1 MKQVC
6 ATMSLQAQL
15 DEIRN
20 RTRELLRPEHLAVTD
35 RAIAELQ
42 ESGLAKRILP
52 AGATAPDFE
61 LPDANGKLVCSSEL
75 RARGRLVISFYRGRW
90 CPYCVAQLEALQQA
104 WPQIQARVAS
114 LIAVS
119 PQTQRQTSFAA
130 EQHHLKFPL
139 LSDAGNQVA
148 RKFGL
153 VYAIPDYLKQQYKR
167 TFVNLP
173 LCNGDE
179 SWELPL
185 PATYVIEPDGKVL
198 FAEAHADYTRRME
211 PEEIL
216 TVLAG

>member
-1 MKQVC
+1 
-6 ATMSLQAQL
+6 MSLQAQL
-15 DEIRN
+15 DEIRS

-42 ESGLAKRILP
+42 ESGIAKRILP
-52 AGATAPDFE
+52 AGTTAPDFE
-61 LPDANGKLVCSSEL
+61 LSEANGKLVRSSEL

-90 CPYCVAQLEALQQA
+90 CPYCVAQLEALQQV
-104 WPQIQARVAS
+104 WPRIQARGAS
-114 LIAVS
+114 LVALS
-119 PQTQRQTSFAA
+119 PQTQRHSSFTA
-130 EQHHLKFPL
+130 EQHHLRFPL

-185 PATYVIEPDGKVL
+185 PATYVIESDGNVL

>member
-1 MKQVC
+1 
-6 ATMSLQAQL
+6 MSLQAQL
-15 DEIRN
+15 DEIRS

-42 ESGLAKRILP
+42 ESGLAKDILP
-52 AGATAPDFE
+52 VGAPAPDFE
-61 LPDANGKLVCSSEL
+61 LPDANGRLVRSSEL

-90 CPYCVAQLEALQQA
+90 CPYCVAQLEALQQI
-104 WPQIQARVAS
+104 WPQIQTRGAS
-114 LIAVS
+114 LIAIS

-185 PATYVIEPDGKVL
+185 PATFVIEPDGKIL

>member
-1 MKQVC
+1 
-6 ATMSLQAQL
+6 MSLQAQL
-15 DEIRN
+15 DEIRS

-42 ESGLAKRILP
+42 ESGIAKHILP
-52 AGATAPDFE
+52 VGAPAPDFE
-61 LPDANGKLVCSSEL
+61 LPDANGRLVRSSEL

-90 CPYCVAQLEALQQA
+90 CPYCVAQLEALQQI
-104 WPQIQARVAS
+104 WPQIQTRGAS
-114 LIAVS
+114 LIAIS

-185 PATYVIEPDGKVL
+185 PATFVIEPDGKIL

>member
-1 MKQVC
+1 
-6 ATMSLQAQL
+6 MSLQAQL
-15 DEIRN
+15 DEIRS

-61 LPDANGKLVCSSEL
+61 LPDANGKLVRSSEL

-90 CPYCVAQLEALQQA
+90 CPYCVAQLEALQQVWA
-104 WPQIQARVAS
+104 QIQAKGAS

-148 RKFGL
+148 KKFGL
-153 VYAIPDYLKQQYKR
+153 VYGIPDYLKQQYKR

-185 PATYVIEPDGKVL
+185 PATFVIEPDGKVL

-216 TVLAG
+216 TVLTG

>member
-1 MKQVC
+1 
-6 ATMSLQAQL
+6 MSLQAQL
-15 DEIRN
+15 DEIRS

-61 LPDANGKLVCSSEL
+61 LPDANGKLVRSSEL

-90 CPYCVAQLEALQQA
+90 CPYCVAQLEALQQVWA
-104 WPQIQARVAS
+104 QIQAKGAS

-173 LCNGDE
+173 HCNGDE

-185 PATYVIEPDGKVL
+185 PATFVIEPDGKVQ